1 MEIDIT
7 VPVWLLLT
15 FSMHW
20 VCTKLGPKGNYY
32 LEYRTKNDR

>member
-20 VCTKLGPKGNYY
+20 VCTRFTPKGNYY
-32 LEYRTKNDR
+32 LEYRSDNDR